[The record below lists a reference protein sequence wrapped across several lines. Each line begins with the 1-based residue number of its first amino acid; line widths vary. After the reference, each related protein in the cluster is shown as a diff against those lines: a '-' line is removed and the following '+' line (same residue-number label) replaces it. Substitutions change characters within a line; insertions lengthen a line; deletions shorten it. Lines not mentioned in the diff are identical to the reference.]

1 MFKSS
6 TKQSKTLFLVMKIEN
21 NFISDKN
28 KFDVLIYS
36 VNVLLAENTSGIFCH
51 SDA

>member
-6 TKQSKTLFLVMKIEN
+6 TKQSKTPFLVMKIEN
-21 NFISDKN
+21 NLLVTKTN
-28 KFDVLIYS
+28 DVLIYS